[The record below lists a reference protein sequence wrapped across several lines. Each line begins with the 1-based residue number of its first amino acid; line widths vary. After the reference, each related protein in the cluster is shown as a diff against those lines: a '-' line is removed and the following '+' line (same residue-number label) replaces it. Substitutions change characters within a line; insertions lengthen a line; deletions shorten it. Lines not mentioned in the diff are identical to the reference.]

1 MKKLLILMLAL
12 TMGVGAVSAQQQKKA
27 KATVE
32 TVKFATDL
40 DCENCAKKILNV
52 IPFKKGVKDCVVDVA
67 TKTVEVAF
75 DTRKTNVETL
85 VAELNKIDVH
95 VVEPAAC
102 DKEQCAGPAVSE
114 HIKTDAC
121 CGGHDHNHA
130 H

>member
-1 MKKLLILMLAL
+1 MLAF
-12 TMGVGAVSAQQQKKA
+12 TMGVGVASAQTSFKA
-27 KATVE
+27 KVKANVE
-32 TVKFATDL
+32 TVKFSTDL

-67 TKTVEVAF
+67 TKTVEVTF
-75 DTRKTNVETL
+75 DTRKTNSETL

-102 DKEQCAGPAVSE
+102 NKEQCAGPAVSE